1 MEKVYY
7 VLFNNHENGLKLNS
21 KLKENGLKST
31 ISPTPRSLS
40 KCCGIS
46 LIVDENELEDVRR
59 VVEENNI
66 EIITIESLERD
77 INPNRDIYC

>member
-1 MEKVYY
+1 MEKIFY

-21 KLKENGLKST
+21 LLKENSLKST

-46 LIVDENELEDVRR
+46 LIVEEDELEDVKR
-59 VVEENNI
+59 VVKENDI
-66 EIITIESLERD
+66 EIIAIEFLERD
-77 INPNRDIYC
+77 INPNRDVYC

>member
-1 MEKVYY
+1 MKKVFY

-21 KLKENGLKST
+21 KLKENGLQSM

-46 LIVDENELEDVRR
+46 LIV
-59 VVEENNI
+59 EENDI
-66 EIITIESLERD
+66 EIITIESIERD
-77 INPNRDIYC
+77 INPNRDRYC

>member
-1 MEKVYY
+1 MEKIFY

-21 KLKENGLKST
+21 LLKENSLKST

-46 LIVDENELEDVRR
+46 LIVEEKELEDVMK
-59 VVEENNI
+59 VVKENDI
-66 EIITIESLERD
+66 EIIAIESIERD
-77 INPNRDIYC
+77 MNPNRDVYC

>member
-1 MEKVYY
+1 MERIFY

-21 KLKENGLKST
+21 KLKEKGLSSM

-46 LIVDENELEDVRR
+46 LIVDENELDEVRK
-59 VVEENNI
+59 VVEENDI
-66 EIITIESLERD
+66 EIITIESIQKD
-77 INPNRDIYC
+77 VNPNRDRYC

>member
-77 INPNRDIYC
+77 INPNRDRYC

>member
-1 MEKVYY
+1 MERIFY

-21 KLKENGLKST
+21 KLKEKGLSSI

-46 LIVDENELEDVRR
+46 LIVDENELDEVRK
-59 VVEENNI
+59 VVEENDI
-66 EIITIESLERD
+66 EIITIESIQKD
-77 INPNRDIYC
+77 VNPNRDRYC

>member
-1 MEKVYY
+1 MAKIFY

-21 KLKENGLKST
+21 LLKENSLKST

-46 LIVDENELEDVRR
+46 LIVEEDELEDVKR
-59 VVEENNI
+59 VVKENDI
-66 EIITIESLERD
+66 EIIAIESLERD
-77 INPNRDIYC
+77 INPNRHVYC

>member
-1 MEKVYY
+1 MEKVFY

-21 KLKENGLKST
+21 KLKENGLQSM

-46 LIVDENELEDVRR
+46 LIVEENELDEVRR
-59 VVEENNI
+59 VVEENDI
-66 EIITIESLERD
+66 EIITIESIERD
-77 INPNRDIYC
+77 INPNRDKYC

>member
-1 MEKVYY
+1 MEKFFY

-21 KLKENGLKST
+21 LLKENSLKST

-46 LIVDENELEDVRR
+46 LIVEEDELEDVKR
-59 VVEENNI
+59 VVKENDI
-66 EIITIESLERD
+66 EIIAIESLERD
-77 INPNRDIYC
+77 INPNRDVYC

>member
-1 MEKVYY
+1 MEKIFY

-21 KLKENGLKST
+21 LLKENSLKST

-46 LIVDENELEDVRR
+46 LIVEEDELEDVKR
-59 VVEENNI
+59 VVKENDI
-66 EIITIESLERD
+66 EIIAIESLERD
-77 INPNRDIYC
+77 INPNRDVYC

>member
-1 MEKVYY
+1 MEKIFY

-21 KLKENGLKST
+21 LLKENSLKST

-46 LIVDENELEDVRR
+46 LIVEEDELEDVKR
-59 VVEENNI
+59 VVKENEI
-66 EIITIESLERD
+66 EIIAIESLERD
-77 INPNRDIYC
+77 INPNRDVYC

>member
-1 MEKVYY
+1 MDKIFY

-21 KLKENGLKST
+21 LLKESDLKST

-46 LIVDENELEDVRR
+46 LIVEEKEIEDVIR
-59 VVEENNI
+59 VVKENDI
-66 EIITIESLERD
+66 EIIAIESIERD
-77 INPNRDIYC
+77 INPNRDVYC